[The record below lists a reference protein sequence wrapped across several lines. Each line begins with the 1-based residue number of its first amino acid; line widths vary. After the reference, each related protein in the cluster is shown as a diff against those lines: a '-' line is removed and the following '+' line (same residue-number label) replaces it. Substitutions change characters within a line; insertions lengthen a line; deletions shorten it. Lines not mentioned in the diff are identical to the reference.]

1 MPVGSPKPQ
10 TVATEKY
17 AKKAG
22 WISKS
27 YKLKKDVVDEYTL
40 ACKRAGVSAAGQLTT
55 MMKNFAEEV
64 NGVKYHI
71 IEKHN
76 RNAREELKS
85 YSFDELKDFFEPNK
99 EFEESHSEWEE
110 IEDLFDLREFLEH
123 EADGMEVE
131 YTIEEEPTGC

>member
-55 MMKNFAEEV
+55 MMKNFAKEV

-85 YSFDELKDFFEPNK
+85 YS
-99 EFEESHSEWEE
+99 
-110 IEDLFDLREFLEH
+110 
-123 EADGMEVE
+123 
-131 YTIEEEPTGC
+131 